1 MLYFTIE
8 MKPAVSCLVLTP
20 LEGAPAD
27 ALHAPWRALF
37 VQRGKA
43 PYEGIWSLPGGRVEP
58 GETLE
63 EAVRRELL
71 EETGLVLPERLERH
85 VEVDVSP
92 YRIQVFVCSLA
103 RESIAGLFAGSD
115 AREARFFAADEIP
128 SLCTTPGTARL
139 VLEYLA
145 ALLHQ
150 NEPPP

>member
-1 MLYFTIE
+1 MLYSTFD

-20 LEGAPAD
+20 REGALSD
-27 ALHAPWRALF
+27 AGPRTRVLF

-43 PYEGIWSLPGGRVEP
+43 PYEGTWSLPGGRVEP

-92 YRIQVFVCSLA
+92 YRIHVFVCSLA
-103 RESIAGLFAGSD
+103 RESVAGLFAGSD

-139 VLEYLA
+139 VLEVLA
-145 ALLHQ
+145 SLPHQ